1 MLGQREPPHS
11 RATMI
16 MGLYGGMALLAVLI
30 SAGRGDPDIYRLDEA
45 RPTWWLALSLLL
57 GFVLAVAVVVVSRVA
72 VARTV
77 WAQTMH
83 RDFRAMLGDVPAR
96 EIFLLAVASAIGE
109 ELLFRGALGPWLG
122 LVPQAVLFAAL
133 HVGPRRRHLVWTGW
147 ALGMGLAFGAMSEA
161 VGDLG
166 GAILA
171 HFVINFAN
179 LHFIVRVALPAPA
192 VQRSA

>member
-16 MGLYGGMALLAVLI
+16 LGLYGGMAILAVLI
-30 SAGRGDPDIYRLDEA
+30 SAGRGDADIYRLDEG
-45 RPTWWLALSLLL
+45 RPAWWLGASLVL
-57 GFVLAVAVVVVSRVA
+57 GFALALAVVLASRVA
-72 VARTV
+72 VARTA
-77 WAQTMH
+77 WARTMH

-96 EIFLLAVASAIGE
+96 EILLLAVASSIGE

-122 LVPQAVLFAAL
+122 LIPQAVLFAAL
-133 HVGPRRRHLVWTGW
+133 HVGPKRRHLVWTAW
-147 ALGMGLAFGAMSEA
+147 ALGMGLAFGAMTSA
-161 VGDLG
+161 TGDLG

-179 LHFIVRVALPAPA
+179 LHFIVRVDVPAPVA
-192 VQRSA
+192 QRSV